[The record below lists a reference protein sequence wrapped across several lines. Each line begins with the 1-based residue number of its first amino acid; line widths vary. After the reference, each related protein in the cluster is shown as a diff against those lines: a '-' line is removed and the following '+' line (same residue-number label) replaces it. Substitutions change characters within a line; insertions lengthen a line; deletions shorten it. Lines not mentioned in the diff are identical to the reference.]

1 MKPLEI
7 MITSHNNFKI
17 VIIIDR
23 KDNQK
28 INKTYS
34 EKLQQGNSTV
44 GWIFD
49 CPSKTY
55 MARKIQF
62 FSHFH

>member
-28 INKTYS
+28 IK
-34 EKLQQGNSTV
+34 
-44 GWIFD
+44 
-49 CPSKTY
+49 
-55 MARKIQF
+55 
-62 FSHFH
+62 